1 MTEVKLF
8 DTPEYTF
15 KQSVHNHLPPVP
27 IRGALVGG
35 SGSGKSRCL
44 VSLILHQYRRCFDR
58 IFVFSPRVDI
68 DMTWQPVKRYVSDVL
83 KVDTNKEPAFFAEW
97 DPAQLEKIIDDQY
110 RIIEF
115 QKKQKHKKLLSILVV
130 IDDHADN
137 AQLVHNNN
145 GILAKLYFRGR
156 HLGIST
162 LVSTQKLKAISS
174 AIRAN
179 LQFLFVWRLRNYS
192 ELESL
197 LEELSAIHDKKT
209 LMAMYNKAVNQPY
222 NFWNV
227 ILVNRPDDMF
237 WDGMKRRQVVKDNAS
252 ETADSGG
259 RGGSGQHDQLH
270 LSTSAVRRP

>member
-1 MTEVKLF
+1 M
-8 DTPEYTF
+8 
-15 KQSVHNHLPPVP
+15 
-27 IRGALVGG
+27 
-35 SGSGKSRCL
+35 
-44 VSLILHQYRRCFDR
+44 
-58 IFVFSPRVDI
+58 
-68 DMTWQPVKRYVSDVL
+68 
-83 KVDTNKEPAFFAEW
+83 
-97 DPAQLEKIIDDQY
+97 
-110 RIIEF
+110 
-115 QKKQKHKKLLSILVV
+115 
-130 IDDHADN
+130 
-137 AQLVHNNN
+137 HNNN

-156 HLGIST
+156 PLGIST

-179 LQFLFVWRLRNYS
+179 LQFLFVWRLRNYA
-192 ELESL
+192 ELDGL

-209 LMAMYNKAVNQPY
+209 LLAMYNQAVNQPY

>member
-1 MTEVKLF
+1 M
-8 DTPEYTF
+8 
-15 KQSVHNHLPPVP
+15 
-27 IRGALVGG
+27 
-35 SGSGKSRCL
+35 
-44 VSLILHQYRRCFDR
+44 
-58 IFVFSPRVDI
+58 
-68 DMTWQPVKRYVSDVL
+68 
-83 KVDTNKEPAFFAEW
+83 
-97 DPAQLEKIIDDQY
+97 
-110 RIIEF
+110 
-115 QKKQKHKKLLSILVV
+115 

-209 LMAMYNKAVNQPY
+209 LLAMYNQAVNQPY

-227 ILVNRPDDMF
+227 ILVNRPADMF
-237 WDGMKRRQVVKDNAS
+237 WDGMKRRQVVKDDAP
-252 ETADSGG
+252 ETSDGG
-259 RGGSGQHDQLH
+259 RGSGAGQRD
-270 LSTSAVRRP
+270 LSAVAVRRS

>member
-1 MTEVKLF
+1 M
-8 DTPEYTF
+8 
-15 KQSVHNHLPPVP
+15 P

-58 IFVFSPRVDI
+58 IFVFSPSVDI
-68 DMTWQPVKRYVSDVL
+68 DMTWLPVKKYVSDVL
-83 KVDTNKEPAFFAEW
+83 KVDVSKEPCFFEHW
-97 DPAQLEKIIDDQY
+97 DPADLEKIIDDQY

-145 GILAKLYFRGR
+145 GILAKLFFRGR

-162 LVSTQKLKAISS
+162 LVSSQKLKAISS

-209 LMAMYNKAVNQPY
+209 LLSMYNQAVSQPY
-222 NFWNV
+222 GFWNV
-227 ILVNRPDDMF
+227 ILVNRPADMF
-237 WDGMKRRQVVKDNAS
+237 WDGMKRRQIIKDDAP
-252 ETADSGG
+252 ETQSGG
-259 RGGSGQHDQLH
+259 GSSGAGQRD
-270 LSTSAVRRP
+270 LSAVAVRRS

>member
-1 MTEVKLF
+1 
-8 DTPEYTF
+8 
-15 KQSVHNHLPPVP
+15 
-27 IRGALVGG
+27 
-35 SGSGKSRCL
+35 
-44 VSLILHQYRRCFDR
+44 LILHQYRRCFDR
-58 IFVFSPRVDI
+58 IFVFSPSVDI
-68 DMTWQPVKRYVSDVL
+68 DMTWLPVKKYVSDTL
-83 KVDTNKEPAFFAEW
+83 TVDVSKEPCFFEHW
-97 DPAQLEKIIDDQY
+97 DPADLEKIIDDQY

-197 LEELSAIHDKKT
+197 LEELSAQGRLDPNVVGTDVPFAEEI
-209 LMAMYNKAVNQPY
+209 AAAVVLEGWSHARSQAGR
-222 NFWNV
+222 W
-227 ILVNRPDDMF
+227 VNRLMRLVS
-237 WDGMKRRQVVKDNAS
+237 DGIPVHSTHTIVAHLALAWSAHHDGRTNESLRAACVARFAAELPSAAGVGAAS
-252 ETADSGG
+252 F
-259 RGGSGQHDQLH
+259 
-270 LSTSAVRRP
+270 VRAANLFHPVSCPKGHAR